1 MIEIEDNGIGMKPEV
16 VNRLFEPFFTTR
28 REAGGTGL
36 GLSVSHGLI
45 KEHNGVIS
53 VLSRPGLGSRFT
65 VFLPIEK
72 AVKLDLKHSI
82 LCVDDEVEALST
94 LKEYFMNV
102 KEMGFE
108 TASNPETVVGYLEE
122 HPEVDIVL
130 SDIVIPNI
138 NGWELLKRI
147 KARFPLLKVI
157 LYSGYPDKLK
167 QKANDAPEPDHL
179 LQKPFKMEQLT
190 NILNT
195 ISRQRL

>member
-1 MIEIEDNGIGMKPEV
+1 M
-16 VNRLFEPFFTTR
+16 
-28 REAGGTGL
+28 
-36 GLSVSHGLI
+36 
-45 KEHNGVIS
+45 
-53 VLSRPGLGSRFT
+53 
-65 VFLPIEK
+65 
-72 AVKLDLKHSI
+72 DLKPSI

-108 TASNPETVVGYLEE
+108 TAGNPETVVGYLEA

-130 SDIVIPNI
+130 SDIVMPNI

-167 QKANDAPEPDHL
+167 QKPNDAPEPDHM
-179 LQKPFKMEQLT
+179 LQKPFKLEQLT
-190 NILNT
+190 NIINT